1 MSSFIRVYIHYVF
14 STKDR
19 EPYIVPELEER
30 LWAYMGGIAR
40 KNNMVALII
49 NGTEDHAHVL
59 LSLPSTIT
67 IAKAIQVVKGGS
79 SHWVHQTF
87 PEFQDF
93 EWQKGYGAF
102 SVSHFD
108 LHKTIAYIK
117 NQKKHHAKQGFKE
130 EYLELLDEHNFDYDV
145 RYLWD

>member
-1 MSSFIRVYIHYVF
+1 MSSFIRVYVHYVF
-14 STKDR
+14 STKNH
-19 EPYIVPELEER
+19 EPFIVPELEED
-30 LWAYMGGIAR
+30 LWSYMGGIAR
-40 KNNMVALII
+40 NNNMKALAI

-79 SHWVHQTF
+79 SHWVHQAF
-87 PEFQDF
+87 PEYHDF

-108 LHKTIAYIK
+108 LDRIIAYIK
-117 NQKKHHAKQGFKE
+117 NQKNHHAEEDSKT
-130 EYLELLDEHNFDYDV
+130 EYLDLLNEHQVEYDEKYI
-145 RYLWD
+145 WE

>member
-1 MSSFIRVYIHYVF
+1 MY
-14 STKDR
+14 KMK
-19 EPYIVPELEER
+19 
-30 LWAYMGGIAR
+30 AIA
-40 KNNMVALII
+40 I

-59 LSLPSTIT
+59 LFLPSTIT

-87 PEFQDF
+87 PEYHDF

-108 LHKTIAYIK
+108 LDKIIAYTK
-117 NQKKHHAKQGFKE
+117 NQKKHHAVEDSKT
-130 EYLELLDEHNFDYDV
+130 EYLDLLNKHQIEYDEKYI
-145 RYLWD
+145 LE

>member
-1 MSSFIRVYIHYVF
+1 MSSFVKVYIHYVF
-14 STKDR
+14 STKKR
-19 EPYIVPELEER
+19 EPLIVQDLESN

-40 KNNMVALII
+40 NNNMEALII

-59 LSLPSTIT
+59 LSFPSTIT

-79 SHWVHQTF
+79 SHWVHKTF
-87 PEFQDF
+87 PEYQDF

-102 SVSHFD
+102 GVSHFD
-108 LHKTIAYIK
+108 IHKTINYIK
-117 NQKKHHAKQGFKE
+117 NQKKHHAQHEFKE
-130 EYLELLDEHNFDYDV
+130 EYLELLNKHEINYDV